1 MTKCPLCQTRIEPD
15 EAYCSQ
21 CGHKRE
27 ATCPACTHPTPP
39 NYKFCGHCGHDL
51 GRASAG
57 TPGALSPDEKL
68 RKIKRYLPD
77 GLSAKILAQKSKIE
91 GERKLVTVMFCDMA
105 GFTPISE
112 KIGPESAYAVMDQV
126 YEILINKVHELEGTV
141 NEMTGD
147 GIMALFGAPIAYE
160 DAPQRAIRASL
171 GIHREIVR
179 FSERMQRDLREMS
192 PIRMRIGIH
201 TGPVVVGTLGNDLR
215 VEFKAV
221 GDTVNLASR
230 VEGLAQ
236 PGTTVVTAATYALT
250 EGFFRFEALGP
261 CRLEG
266 KTGPVQTYRVI
277 APSSRRTRFDVS
289 AERGLTPFVGRRSEL
304 ELMLDSFE
312 RIKTGRGQ
320 AFSIISE
327 AGLGKSRLLYEFRK
341 AIANEDV
348 HLLEGKC
355 LSFSKGIAFHPV
367 IDILKS
373 IFRITD
379 EDPDSERIRKVD
391 SGLAPINVD
400 PEATRPYVLDL
411 LSVRDSGLEQ
421 AQMSPDAKKER
432 ITEALR
438 MILLKLSRRR
448 PLVIAIED
456 LHWVDRNSEE
466 IFAYILKSIPGY
478 RIMLIF
484 TFRPEFRPQWG
495 TRSYH
500 SQLTLNRLANR
511 HVIAMMK
518 HLLENAS
525 FDLQL
530 EKLIIDKTEG
540 VPFFIEE
547 FILSL
552 KNLNIIERNS
562 VAYHLTARIN
572 EVAIPSTI
580 QDIIMARIDA
590 LPPPTKEILQIGS
603 VIEREF
609 SYVMIKTITALPDME
624 LSNHIAILKDAEL
637 IYERRTFPQTTYLF
651 KHALTREVVYEAIV
665 GTKKGR
671 LHHKVGKALEALYP
685 QELNEY
691 ASVLASHFIQSGQ
704 LAKGAEYLRR
714 ASKRAEESASLN
726 DAIAFARQRVKALEA
741 LAPDASV
748 ENQIIEARTS
758 LGLYTSQT
766 GRLGEAREAIAP
778 VIARAVRKGDNRRLA
793 QIYTILGTHHY
804 MFEEAFEPAFQD
816 LGKALRLAEETNE
829 IIVTVLANYYLGV
842 AYTFD
847 CQFDRAIEHIKNALY
862 INSAVKNLW
871 GMSVMQSH
879 LSLPY
884 NYSGQ
889 IRTGF
894 RHSEEAVRLAEES
907 GDIFSKAMAYT
918 LHGFSCYYM
927 GRFPEAIF
935 NLTQGATLGE
945 RMNYFAWNAVS
956 QYYLGESHFAMG
968 HYGQAQSFFES
979 AIWFLQ
985 NNIWF
990 PSFKNFNRIA
1000 LAHTQLRHRSQEIH
1014 LKPLCRHAVENR
1026 LKLFAGQA
1034 QRKIGHILMI
1044 QSGRRQ
1050 LPKAEKWIRGA
1061 IETNRRNGV
1070 KFELGQDHV
1079 LLAAYFRRRGNQT
1092 RARQCLQY
1100 ARELFRACEVEAWI
1114 KPSEA
1119 TVEDMGA
1126 GRG

>member
-1 MTKCPLCQTRIEPD
+1 MLNCPQCQTAIASD
-15 EAYCSQ
+15 QKFCSQ
-21 CGHKRE
+21 CGELIE
-27 ATCPACTHPTPP
+27 ARCPVCDHPTPP
-39 NYKFCGHCGHDL
+39 SYKFCGHCGQDL
-51 GRASAG
+51 GRGSPLA
-57 TPGALSPDEKL
+57 PGRLSPDEKL

-77 GLSAKILAQKSKIE
+77 GLSEKILAQKGKIE

-112 KIGPESAYAVMDQV
+112 RIGPENVYTVMDQV

-171 GIHREIVR
+171 GIHREIVG
-179 FSERMQRDLREMS
+179 FSERMQRDLRDAP

-221 GDTVNLASR
+221 GDTVNMASR

-250 EGFFRFEALGP
+250 EGFFRFEALAP
-261 CRLEG
+261 CRIKG
-266 KTGPVQTYRVI
+266 MTGPVQTYRVI

-312 RIKTGRGQ
+312 RIKAGRGQ

-355 LSFSKGIAFHPV
+355 LSYSKGIVFHPV

-379 EDPDSERIRKVD
+379 DDPDSERQRKVEA
-391 SGLAPINVD
+391 GLAPINVD
-400 PEATRPYVLDL
+400 LEATRPYILDL
-411 LSVRDSGLEQ
+411 LSVRDSGLDQ

-438 MILLKLSRRR
+438 MILLKGSHRR

-466 IFAYILKSIPGY
+466 VFEYILRSIPGY

-484 TFRPEFRPQWG
+484 TYRPEFMPNWG
-495 TRSYH
+495 TCSYH

-511 HVIAMMK
+511 HVVAMMK
-518 HLLENAS
+518 HLLDNAS

-562 VAYHLTARIN
+562 VAYHLTPRID

-609 SYVMIKTITALPDME
+609 SYVMIKTITALPDTE
-624 LSNHIAILKDAEL
+624 LSNHLAVLKDAEL

-651 KHALTREVVYEAIV
+651 KHALTREVVYEAILE
-665 GTKKGR
+665 KKKSR
-671 LHHKVGKALEALYP
+671 LHRKVGKAFETLYP

-691 ASVLASHFIQSGQ
+691 ASVLANHFVKSGQ
-704 LAKGAEYLRR
+704 LAKGAEYLRL

-726 DAIAFARQRVKALEA
+726 DAIAFARQRVEALEA
-741 LAPDASV
+741 LASDVADK
-748 ENQIIEARTS
+748 NLIIDARTS

-778 VIARAVRKGDNRRLA
+778 VIERAVRTGDNKRLA

-804 MFEEAFEPAFQD
+804 MFEEAFEPAFGD
-816 LGKALRLAEETNE
+816 LRKALRLAEETNE

-847 CQFDRAIEHIKNALY
+847 CQFERAIEHIKNALH

-894 RHSEEAVRLAEES
+894 HHSEEAVRLAEES

-927 GRFPEAIF
+927 GRFPEAIS
-935 NLTQGATLGE
+935 NLNEGAALGE

-968 HYGQAQSFFES
+968 QYGRAQSFFES

-990 PSFKNFNRIA
+990 PSFLNFNRIA
-1000 LAHTQLRHRSQEIH
+1000 LAHTQLHHRSQEIH
-1014 LKPLCRHAVENR
+1014 LKPLCRHATHNR

-1050 LPKAEKWIRGA
+1050 LAKAEKWIRGA
-1061 IETNRRNGV
+1061 IEANRRNGV
-1070 KFELGQDHV
+1070 QFELGQDHV
-1079 LLAAYFRRRGNQT
+1079 LLAAYYQRRGNRD
-1092 RARQCLQY
+1092 RARQCLKE
-1100 ARELFRACEVEAWI
+1100 ARELFRACEVEVWI
-1114 KPSEA
+1114 KHSEA
-1119 TVEDMGA
+1119 TMQGMGA
-1126 GRG
+1126 AAG